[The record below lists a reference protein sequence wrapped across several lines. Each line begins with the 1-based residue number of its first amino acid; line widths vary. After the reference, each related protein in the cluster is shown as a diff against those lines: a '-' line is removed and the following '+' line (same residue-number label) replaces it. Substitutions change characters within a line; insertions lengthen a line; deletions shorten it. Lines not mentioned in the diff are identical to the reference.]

1 MVAAQTLLVSTTD
14 EARTLIGQLATDAQ
28 AVIGQAATE
37 AQAVLGHAATEAQA
51 VLGHAATEAQAVISH
66 SATEATA
73 VLGEKL
79 KAGWVSIEAA
89 GERAKTRLI
98 KQDLR
103 DVLNWKDPYTAGEVT
118 CSQSAR
124 TVLECRERLVY
135 NNKYFSFIVRP
146 Y

>member
-14 EARTLIGQLATDAQ
+14 EARTLIGQLATEAQTVLGHAANEAQ
-28 AVIGQAATE
+28 AVIGQT
-37 AQAVLGHAATEAQA
+37 
-51 VLGHAATEAQAVISH
+51 
-66 SATEATA
+66 ATEATA

-89 GERAKTRLI
+89 SERAKTRLME
-98 KQDLR
+98 KDLR

-118 CSQSAR
+118 CSQSAII
-124 TVLECRERLVY
+124 VLECRERLVY
-135 NNKYFSFIVRP
+135 NNKYFSFILRP